1 MNSLLL
7 ADYLIETEPII
18 NKFISVPKDKGVLNC
33 AAFIS
38 GIIEAI
44 LIESN
49 FVSLSYFWEL
59 LFFGPK
65 SGPNKTKNL
74 SFTFFTPTAGQGDRS
89 LA

>member
-1 MNSLLL
+1 MACLLRIMLNPIATKTNRLSYHLSLSLSVV
-7 ADYLIETEPII
+7 DYLIESEPII

-49 FVSLSYFWEL
+49 FVSF
-59 LFFGPK
+59 
-65 SGPNKTKNL
+65 
-74 SFTFFTPTAGQGDRS
+74 
-89 LA
+89 

>member
-1 MNSLLL
+1 MNQFSLPLFADQKL
-7 ADYLIETEPII
+7 ISPLTSTADYLIEAEPII

-49 FVSLSYFWEL
+49 FVS
-59 LFFGPK
+59 
-65 SGPNKTKNL
+65 
-74 SFTFFTPTAGQGDRS
+74 S
-89 LA
+89 L